1 MINVSLTDQIYSLN
15 TELLSWETSQ
25 KITFSQLYFGNVS
38 FIFNFFKNYKNMVHE
53 VTFNVL
59 YLIKKYIIHQ
69 QLGVVLLWLHLF
81 ILSGVTSSLISRSIL
96 GTYQP
101 GEFIFQCPIFLP
113 FHAVHGVLKAKIL
126 KWFCHSRLQRTMFC
140 QNCPPGPWFDSGNI
154 LYLQSSSHWIIITC
168 VEICLLH

>member
-113 FHAVHGVLKAKIL
+113 FHTVYGVLKARIL
-126 KWFCHSRLQRTMFC
+126 RWFAIPFPSRPHFVRTHHHYPSV
-140 QNCPPGPWFDSGNI
+140 QNP
-154 LYLQSSSHWIIITC
+154 SSCGCDW
-168 VEICLLH
+168 

>member
-81 ILSGVTSSLISRSIL
+81 ILSGVISPLISRSIL
-96 GTYQP
+96 GTYRP
-101 GEFIFQCPIFLP
+101 GG
-113 FHAVHGVLKAKIL
+113 VHLSVSYLFALSYYFWSSQGKNTEVVCLSL
-126 KWFCHSRLQRTMFC
+126 LQWSTFC
-140 QNCPPGPWFDSGNI
+140 QSSPP
-154 LYLQSSSHWIIITC
+154 
-168 VEICLLH
+168 